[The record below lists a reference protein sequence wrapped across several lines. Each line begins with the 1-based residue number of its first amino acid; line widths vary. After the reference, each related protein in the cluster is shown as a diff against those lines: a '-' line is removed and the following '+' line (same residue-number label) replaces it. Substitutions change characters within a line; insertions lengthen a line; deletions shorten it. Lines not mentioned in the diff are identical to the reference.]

1 MFLGHYG
8 AAFAAKKWAPK
19 VSLGLLVLAAV
30 WLDLLWSLFLILH
43 WEDVTISTGITKVI
57 PFDFTNYALSHSLV
71 MALAWGVVFWM
82 VSLILTNNQKTSLI
96 LGGLVVAH
104 WFLNVITHRPDLYLL
119 PDGNPMG
126 MRWGL
131 GLWNSIPGTILVE
144 AVLFGAGVW
153 LYVKSTKSIG
163 IKGQLFFWGLCGALA
178 AAFAAIFFMPIPK
191 APIWVAI
198 EGQIQLVFVVWAFWT
213 DDHRKN
219 A

>member
-43 WEDVTISTGITKVI
+43 WEDVAISPGITKVI
-57 PFDFTNYALSHSLV
+57 PIDFTNYSLSHSLV
-71 MALAWGVVFWM
+71 MAVAWGVVFWM
-82 VSLILTNNQKTSLI
+82 VSLVLTNNQKTSLI

-104 WFLNVITHRPDLYLL
+104 WFLNVITHRPDLSLL
-119 PDGNPMG
+119 PEGNPMTP
-126 MRWGL
+126 RWGL
-131 GLWNSIPGTILVE
+131 GLWNSVPGTIVVE
-144 AVLFGAGVW
+144 LALLSAGIW
-153 LYVKSTKSIG
+153 LYANATKPVG
-163 IKGQLFFWGLCGALA
+163 AKGQWFFWSLCAALIA
-178 AAFAAIFFMPIPK
+178 SFAALFFMPVPK

-198 EGQIQLVFVVWAFWT
+198 EGQVQLVFVVWALWT